1 MESCSSAS
9 KCGSGMRVSLLD
21 YVRESQVLELLSHV
35 SNGRNN
41 SQRCWIVHVACH
53 CTSCCVL
60 LHVVACYYM
69 LLRVVRSCYIS
80 LHTTANTDAA
90 TPLPTLLTQQCWEL
104 LLRPFARSFS
114 DQLRQNFPQ
123 RQGVYLDECFLLL
136 LFCFAFL
143 FCFVLVFFFFHLFS
157 ILLYCKTFTFV
168 I

>member
-41 SQRCWIVHVACH
+41 SQRCWIVHVACL

-60 LHVVACYYM
+60 LHVVAC
-69 LLRVVRSCYIS
+69 C
-80 LHTTANTDAA
+80 
-90 TPLPTLLTQQCWEL
+90 QEL
-104 LLRPFARSFS
+104 LHQLAHHCQHGRSNSTPNIVDPTMLGVVAASFCT
-114 DQLRQNFPQ
+114 QLYRSTQAKLPSKTGSVFG
-123 RQGVYLDECFLLL
+123 RAFFVVVVVV
-136 LFCFAFL
+136 LFCFPFL
-143 FCFVLVFFFFHLFS
+143 FCFGFFFHLFS
-157 ILLYCKTFTFV
+157 ILLYCKTLTFV

>member
-53 CTSCCVL
+53 CTSC
-60 LHVVACYYM
+60 YM

-104 LLRPFARSFS
+104 LLRPFARSFT

-123 RQGVYLDECFLLL
+123 RQGLYLDERFCCCCFV
-136 LFCFAFL
+136 LFCFPFCL
-143 FCFVLVFFFFHLFS
+143 FVFYFIFVFVFFSSFQL
-157 ILLYCKTFTFV
+157 LLYCKNFTFV

>member
-1 MESCSSAS
+1 MLRAIA
-9 KCGSGMRVSLLD
+9 
-21 YVRESQVLELLSHV
+21 HP
-35 SNGRNN
+35 
-41 SQRCWIVHVACH
+41 
-53 CTSCCVL
+53 
-60 LHVVACYYM
+60 VACYYM

-136 LFCFAFL
+136 LFCFPFCLLKPNVNIEELTKWILVTVTVVKCRHRRNGLLRFL
-143 FCFVLVFFFFHLFS
+143 ILIALFP
-157 ILLYCKTFTFV
+157 
-168 I
+168 

>member
-53 CTSCCVL
+53 CTSC
-60 LHVVACYYM
+60 YM

-90 TPLPTLLTQQCWEL
+90 TPLPTLLTQQFWEL
-104 LLRPFARSFS
+104 LLRPFARSFT

-123 RQGVYLDECFLLL
+123 RQGLYLDERFLLL
-136 LFCFAFL
+136 LFCFVFL
-143 FCFVLVFFFFHLFS
+143 FVCLFFILFLFS
-157 ILLYCKTFTFV
+157 FFSLLFSFCSIVKILLL
-168 I
+168 